1 MNPLTAQAV
10 NIHLSEPC
18 PAPGSAL
25 CIPRSLEPIL
35 LQKNKAAGEKIQ
47 PSVSC
52 ACQQQLCLFLGAA
65 RQRSSCLAAA
75 CYFSLLCSGLKPERL
90 PRSVTRHE
98 GSQEEAGLSLQSSE
112 P

>member
-1 MNPLTAQAV
+1 MNPLAAQAV

-18 PAPGSAL
+18 PALGSAPR
-25 CIPRSLEPIL
+25 IPRSLEPIL
-35 LQKNKAAGEKIQ
+35 LQENKAGGEKIQ

-52 ACQQQLCLFLGAA
+52 ARQQQPCLFLGAA

-75 CYFSLLCSGLKPERL
+75 CYFSLLCSGLKPERS
-90 PRSVTRHE
+90 PCSVTQRE
-98 GSQEEAGLSLQSSE
+98 GGQEEAGLSLQHSE